1 MHQTSRIWVLSD
13 RIPRALVFVYFCR
26 GLSENMERRPTC
38 HVYNEIITC
47 RAIFLNLEESR
58 SHGNER
64 EAGRAR
70 GQGARPPQLGACPG
84 LGANHNQLHG
94 LCSTDL
100 KDQGK
105 PCDQCRFDP
114 TAQIHLKG
122 LYKKGLSTPRGE
134 RRNHYQRKPSK
145 LGFRT
150 SLPQRIRISYS
161 LILQVLEG

>member
-1 MHQTSRIWVLSD
+1 MHQTSRIRVLSD
-13 RIPRALVFVYFCR
+13 RIPRALVFIYFCR

-64 EAGRAR
+64 ETGRAR
-70 GQGARPPQLGACPG
+70 GQGARPPPLGARPG
-84 LGANHNQLHG
+84 LRANPNQTLG
-94 LCSTDL
+94 SCSTDL

-122 LYKKGLSTPRGE
+122 LYQQGLSIPGGE

-145 LGFRT
+145 LGF
-150 SLPQRIRISYS
+150 
-161 LILQVLEG
+161 

>member
-1 MHQTSRIWVLSD
+1 MKQTSRIRVLSD
-13 RIPRALVFVYFCR
+13 RIPRALVFIYFCR

-64 EAGRAR
+64 ETGRAL
-70 GQGARPPQLGACPG
+70 GQGARPGLRSSPNQTLGS
-84 LGANHNQLHG
+84 
-94 LCSTDL
+94 CSTDL

-122 LYKKGLSTPRGE
+122 LYNQGLSTPGGEKRRGE
-134 RRNHYQRKPSK
+134 II
-145 LGFRT
+145 
-150 SLPQRIRISYS
+150 IRGSHQS
-161 LILQVLEG
+161 